1 MKGSKEPEKAAKR
14 QCKKIW
20 GVDKK
25 KGESGLYT
33 SLKKIFSSFR

>member
-14 QCKKIW
+14 QCKEIW

-25 KGESGLYT
+25 KGGARALYK
-33 SLKKIFSSFR
+33 SKENIQ